1 MLEKVP
7 ETTWG
12 AIPSEL
18 CRDFRWD
25 RPQRGAKCMWGIQ
38 NWSLKASSCYGYCIQ
53 NLTTVATTIP
63 EIWLAPKNANVTMPI
78 SGAG

>member
-25 RPQRGAKCMWGIQ
+25 RAQRGAKCMWGIQ
-38 NWSLKASSCYGYCIQ
+38 N
-53 NLTTVATTIP
+53 
-63 EIWLAPKNANVTMPI
+63 
-78 SGAG
+78 